1 MVVSAEKNHDV
12 IDGQQR
18 ITTMFL
24 FTYLEFLLQRA
35 YVEELLSKKR
45 IAKLDTALQ
54 KLEEICNILFGSK
67 IEESLKKVHT
77 EIIEK
82 VSEEEQGDNLF
93 DILLENYQ
101 KAVFLPEKNLTDEM
115 EYADKY
121 YIEQKNY

>member
-1 MVVSAEKNHDV
+1 M
-12 IDGQQR
+12 
-18 ITTMFL
+18 
-24 FTYLEFLLQRA
+24 
-35 YVEELLSKKR
+35 
-45 IAKLDTALQ
+45 
-54 KLEEICNILFGSK
+54 EEICNILFGSK